1 MRSGTVKWFNES
13 QGFGFIRPTEGGDD
27 VFVDYRAIQGEGF
40 RTLKAGQN
48 VRFRAERGH
57 LGVQATEVTV
67 S

>member
-1 MRSGTVKWFNES
+1 MRSGTVKWFNET

-40 RTLKAGQN
+40 RILKAGQN
-48 VRFRAERGH
+48 VRFLSERGH
-57 LGVQATEVTV
+57 LGVQATEVAV